1 MSFKKKQLVVFGV
14 IILFLAIM
22 LLGIVY
28 MVNSV
33 KSNITEIVEDRY
45 VKVSTA
51 MEIRQFFSRSD
62 REILYAVNDSINEQ
76 EVRNSLEI
84 IKNNQS
90 EINLK
95 IAELSQVVNRSQASQ
110 LIKQLEA
117 NYGSY
122 VITETEII
130 YALEQGKSAS
140 DLNVLMDEQRDKR
153 LKVTSSIEKFKDFQE
168 GLMNEALK
176 EANETYNAIMR
187 FIIISVGLVIIVITI
202 TMIWLIRSTI
212 KDLRSIT
219 SIMKKVDFNY
229 LTDLPRIH
237 VKTKDEIGDIAQAFN
252 EMAASL
258 EVSYQKE
265 KDFTTEISE
274 QNWVQTRLADI
285 ATMYQR
291 IVTMETLGQ
300 RVIGRLTPLMGASL
314 GVFYIKRGQGEEA
327 KFVKLSSYADG
338 EEVGRLEFR
347 LGEGLIGQCALE
359 KESQIINQ
367 VPNDYKVLSTGLGE
381 VAPKSIFIAPVV
393 FEDEVVAVIEL
404 ASFETFTKLQQN
416 FLRRVLETLGITI
429 NSVQGR
435 VEIERLLLESQAQT
449 EELQVQSEELQ
460 SQSEEMQAQS
470 EELQTQ
476 AEELRMINEQLEE
489 RNRETEAKSR
499 ELQRA
504 KLNLEDQ
511 AVQLKQSS
519 KYKSEF
525 LANMSHELRTP
536 LNSILILSEM
546 LSEHESTL
554 SEEQQD
560 FAKVIHSSG
569 RDLLSLINDILDL
582 SKVEVGKMDVVFDEM
597 NVSEL
602 PELLTRNFE
611 HVAQKKG
618 LEFNVQ
624 KDKDVPDIFFTDQQR
639 LQQIL
644 KNLLSN
650 AFKFTETGSISVH
663 IKCAEEKKLG
673 KWINTNGADGWLEVS
688 IADTGIG
695 IPKSKQQLIF
705 EAFQQGD
712 GATMRK
718 YGGTGLGLSI
728 CREFAKLLRGWLI
741 VDSEEGKGSVF
752 TLFIP
757 SLPEGIEESD
767 EVGSALLQV
776 AAMINEPVSK
786 SVGFNHEPSV
796 EGQSVTETHKPNNL
810 FQNKTVL
817 VVDDDH
823 RNIYALTNA
832 LEQQGMKILTAKNGL
847 ECLEIVKKDH
857 TIDAILMDIM
867 MPEMDGYE
875 TMRRIRSTGQFN
887 DMPIIALTAKAM
899 KGDREKCL
907 KAGAS
912 DYVSKPLK
920 LNQLL
925 SVLRVWLTNGTVK
938 PI

>member
-1 MSFKKKQLVVFGV
+1 MSFKKKQFVVFGV
-14 IILFLAIM
+14 IILFLAAM
-22 LLGIVY
+22 LMGIVF

-33 KSNITEIVEDRY
+33 KSNITEIVDDRY
-45 VKVSTA
+45 VKVSAA
-51 MEIRQFFSRSD
+51 MEIRQLFSRSD
-62 REILYAVNDSINEQ
+62 REILYAVNDSITKE
-76 EVRNSLEI
+76 EARDSLEI
-84 IKNNQS
+84 IKNNQD
-90 EINLK
+90 EIKLK
-95 IAELSQVVNRSQASQ
+95 IAELSQIVNRSNGSQ
-110 LIKQLEA
+110 VIKQVEA

-122 VITETEII
+122 SITETEII

-140 DLNVLMDEQRDKR
+140 DINTLMAQQRDKR
-153 LKVTSSIEKFKDFQE
+153 LKVTSSIEEFKVYQE

-176 EANETYNAIMR
+176 EAYETYDAIIQ
-187 FIIISVGLVIIVITI
+187 FIIFSVGLVIIFITI
-202 TMIWLIRSTI
+202 AMIWMIRSTT
-212 KDLRSIT
+212 KNLRSIT
-219 SIMKKVDFNY
+219 SIMKKIDFNY

-237 VKTKDEIGDIAQAFN
+237 VKTKDEIGDIAQAYN

-274 QNWVQTRLADI
+274 QNWIQTGLADI

-291 IVTMETLGQ
+291 IVNMENLGQ
-300 RVIGRLTPLMGASL
+300 RVISRLALLMGASL

-327 KFVKLSSYADG
+327 KFVKLSSYADE
-338 EEVGRLEFR
+338 EEVGRREFR

-367 VPNDYKVLSTGLGE
+367 VPKDYKVISTGLGK

-404 ASFETFTKLQQN
+404 ASIETFTKLQQN
-416 FLRRVLETLGITI
+416 FLMRVLETLGITI

-470 EELQTQ
+470 EELQSQ

-489 RNRETEAKSR
+489 RNREAEAKSR

-504 KLNLEDQ
+504 KLHLEDQ
-511 AVQLKQSS
+511 AEQLKQSS

-546 LSEHESTL
+546 LSDQESTL

-569 RDLLSLINDILDL
+569 QDLLSLINDILDL

-602 PELLTRNFE
+602 PELLTQNFE
-611 HVAQKKG
+611 HIAQKKG
-618 LEFNVQ
+618 LEFNVI
-624 KDKDVPDIFFTDQQR
+624 KDGNVPDIFFTDQQR

-663 IKCAEEKKLG
+663 IKCAEEQELS
-673 KWINTNGADGWLEVS
+673 KWVHTDGADGWLEVS

-741 VDSEEGKGSVF
+741 VDSEEGEGSVF
-752 TLFIP
+752 TLFLP
-757 SLPEGIEESD
+757 SLPGGIEESA
-767 EVGSALLQV
+767 EVGSALPQV
-776 AAMINEPVSK
+776 AASINEPVVES
-786 SVGFNHEPSV
+786 NHEPLIEELSLV
-796 EGQSVTETHKPNNL
+796 ETHKPNNL
-810 FQNKTVL
+810 FQDKTVL

-832 LEQQGMKILTAKNGL
+832 LKQEGMKILTAKTGL
-847 ECLEIVKKDH
+847 ECLEIIKKEH

-867 MPEMDGYE
+867 MPELDGYE

-925 SVLRVWLTNGTVK
+925 SVLRVWLTNGTIR
-938 PI
+938 PS